1 MAGVTASFV
10 SFLLRVDSYAESVF
24 FVLALLATALLFALP
39 EMKDA
44 AIPRNE
50 DDLRE
55 NFRQTRFKY
64 TCLAK

>member
-39 EMKDA
+39 EMKNA
-44 AIPRNE
+44 TIPR
-50 DDLRE
+50 DAKDLRE
-55 NFRQTRFKY
+55 NYRNTDFKY
-64 TCLAK
+64 ACLN